1 MEGER
6 LVRRESGRV
15 RGWECDVM
23 VRRRLDER
31 VQAAQASARLR
42 GVSRGCGVGDG
53 IRVVG
58 WSGRDNNQAVRQAGG
73 RIEVGVANDTGKN
86 ESKAVERSEMRR
98 VVLFG
103 GGAAMCCCASAS
115 SGQRVAWQS

>member
-1 MEGER
+1 MWGEGE
-6 LVRRESGRV
+6 E
-15 RGWECDVM
+15 
-23 VRRRLDER
+23 RRRNT
-31 VQAAQASARLR
+31 
-42 GVSRGCGVGDG
+42 G
-53 IRVVG
+53 G

-98 VVLFG
+98 AVLFG